1 MAFYRDATSGA
12 VYSVNSDGTM
22 HHVTPAEWNALPK
35 SEQTY
40 TNYTMNP
47 QAQSAMASMLS
58 TLNQW
63 GLASLAGSLQGLL
76 VQGLTSTDQL
86 SIALQST
93 PAYKQRF
100 AGNEARI
107 QKGLAA
113 LSPADYLSL
122 ERQYRNVLQSYGL
135 PAGFYDSPT
144 DFTNFIANDIS
155 PSELDA
161 RAKVAH
167 DQYESA
173 PTYVKN
179 LWGQYFGT
187 KGDAI
192 AAILDPKVATQVIQ
206 DRGTQV
212 AIGGA
217 AASHGIDLNQQSAQQ
232 LQQAGVTADQAKQG
246 FNQIATA
253 MPTDQAI
260 AGRFGTQ
267 FGLGDE
273 VNSVFLGDADA
284 TRKRQTMYDE
294 EQALFKTNS
303 GINANSLSVSQE
315 H

>member
-1 MAFYRDATSGA
+1 MTTFNPTQQGAFD
-12 VYSVNSDGTM
+12 
-22 HHVTPAEWNALPK
+22 LLK
-35 SEQTY
+35 SQ
-40 TNYTMNP
+40 
-47 QAQSAMASMLS
+47 LHD
-58 TLNQW
+58 W
-63 GLASLAGSLQGLL
+63 GLDALVPDLQKLIVGGQTSPSEITLA
-76 VQGLTSTDQL
+76 L
-86 SIALQST
+86 SQT
-93 PAYKQRF
+93 PAYQQRF
-100 AGNEARI
+100 AGNALRT
-107 QKGLAA
+107 QNGLAV
-113 LSPADYLSL
+113 LSPADYLAL

-144 DFTNFIANDIS
+144 DFTKLIGGDVS

-161 RAKVAH
+161 RAKIAH
-167 DQYESA
+167 DQYEAA

-206 DRGTQV
+206 DRGAQV